1 MGDRNCA
8 VDGCNALEFRTT
20 GICNRHLSMGI
31 DSSEYSPSIEVGDHS
46 EDMAE
51 PQVSKPISGNISRT
65 DSLSMPKIVLGFV
78 VLVIV
83 WAAGIGGSGVDGW
96 VFLFSSAMC
105 GFFVLLPLYI
115 IYLFLLSWQRYK
127 DGIEVTWNESIFHFI
142 AIIVLLGFCTLLMM
156 LLGMGSPV

>member
-1 MGDRNCA
+1 MG
-8 VDGCNALEFRTT
+8 VDP
-20 GICNRHLSMGI
+20 SK
-31 DSSEYSPSIEVGDHS
+31 DPPSIEVGKHS

-51 PQVSKPISGNISRT
+51 PPVSKPIDANIGRT

-96 VFLFSSAMC
+96 IFLFSSAMC

-115 IYLFLLSWQRYK
+115 IYLVLLSWQRFK
-127 DGIEVTWNESIFHFI
+127 DGNEVTWDESKFHII